1 MRYGWS
7 VRAMVLGVGLL
18 VAGAGVA
25 TAQSP
30 GPAGPPGS
38 RGPMMHG
45 EWDGMGG
52 YADGLR
58 LPLLLRGARLTP
70 DQQTRVREILA
81 AHRPALKG
89 FADQLRQVQD
99 ELADKLF
106 ASGAVQ
112 GADLQPVLQRIG
124 QLRDQ
129 LLQESAQTA
138 MEVRALLTPEQLAQ
152 AAAVKARMAA
162 LRDEM
167 RQLLQPAR
175 P

>member
-1 MRYGWS
+1 MRYGRA
-7 VRAMVLGVGLL
+7 VRAMVLGVGLI
-18 VAGAGVA
+18 VAGAGIA
-25 TAQSP
+25 AAQ
-30 GPAGPPGS
+30 GPAGPH
-38 RGPMMHG
+38 GPMMRG
-45 EWDGMGG
+45 GWDQMGG

-89 FADQLRQVQD
+89 LTDQLRQVQD

-106 ASGAVQ
+106 QSGAVQ
-112 GADLQPVLQRIG
+112 GADLQPLLQRIG

-167 RQLLQPAR
+167 RQLLQPER

>member
-1 MRYGWS
+1 MRYGRS
-7 VRAMVLGVGLL
+7 MRAMVLGLGLI

-25 TAQSP
+25 AAQGP
-30 GPAGPPGS
+30 GPAGPPGP

-45 EWDGMGG
+45 EWDRMGA

-70 DQQTRVREILA
+70 DQQARVREILT

-89 FADQLRQVQD
+89 LADQLRQVQD
-99 ELADKLF
+99 ELADKMF
-106 ASGAVQ
+106 AAGAVQ
-112 GADLQPVLQRIG
+112 AADLQAVLQRIG

-138 MEVRALLTPEQLAQ
+138 VEVRALLTPEQLAQ

-162 LRDEM
+162 LRGEM
-167 RQLLQPAR
+167 RQLLQPDR